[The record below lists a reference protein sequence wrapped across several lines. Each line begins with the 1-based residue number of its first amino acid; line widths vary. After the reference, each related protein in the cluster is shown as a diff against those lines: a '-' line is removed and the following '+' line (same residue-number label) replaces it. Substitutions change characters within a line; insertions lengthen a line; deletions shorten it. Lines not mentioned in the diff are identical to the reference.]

1 MKFYHI
7 KLERITIM
15 KKLLA
20 LALTALMMV
29 CAIVPAFADDAT
41 PAFDA
46 LPEDLAGAEAINFV
60 STIEAPEAFAWG
72 GETSCFPWNS
82 SDFTAGG
89 QFEPLGA
96 NTIWLY
102 NDQNTFTI
110 EFMPVE
116 DGAYSFVL
124 YLANKTTQG
133 NGKDPLP
140 STVAGGYTV
149 TVADEDGTAV
159 GTYTVTEVQPAELGS
174 RLYYRFADGVELK
187 ADVNYTAT
195 FALAQKT
202 DSCLVDFYFGIP
214 GADDAADDTDA
225 PAADDTD
232 APAADD
238 TDAPAAPS
246 TPSTP
251 SAPATFDVALIAVAV
266 AGASAAAAAVVS
278 KKRR

>member
-1 MKFYHI
+1 
-7 KLERITIM
+7 M

-20 LALTALMMV
+20 IALCALMMV
-29 CAIVPAFADDAT
+29 CAVVPAFADEAT
-41 PAFDA
+41 PATEA
-46 LPEDLAGAEAINFV
+46 LPEDLAGAEVINFAG
-60 STIEAPEAFAWG
+60 SLEDPNSFAWG
-72 GETSCFPWNS
+72 GETGCFPWNS
-82 SDFTAGG
+82 NDFTAGG

-102 NDQNTFTI
+102 DETKTFTI
-110 EFMPVE
+110 EFMPYE

-140 STVAGGYTV
+140 STVAGGYSI
-149 TVADEDGTAV
+149 TVADEDGTTV

-174 RLYYRFADGVELK
+174 RLYYSFADGVELK

-195 FALAQKT
+195 FKLTAKT

-214 GADDAADDTDA
+214 GADDGAGDAEDTDA

-238 TDAPAAPS
+238 TDAPAADN
-246 TPSTP
+246 TPD
-251 SAPATFDVALIAVAV
+251 APATFDVALIAVAV